1 MSNQKVFINKLCKLN
16 IELVIPDWNMSESQC
31 KIHVHIV
38 WYVVVMEE
46 NNIANYFKEIIK

>member
-16 IELVIPDWNMSESQC
+16 IELVIPDWSMSESQC

-46 NNIANYFKEIIK
+46 KMTLQIILKK